1 MIDPLREFAETLRRS
16 AQPGWAGLSDKLL
29 ELLDGRDD
37 EVDSY
42 RRIMKRVDEV
52 GPNKMDNEAT
62 AMRALDRYGEFR
74 DTLIDVEQFDPGD
87 EEKPGAVE
95 VFVRQADADML
106 FRHDVREALV
116 AFGAVDK
123 DDKETDL
130 LAMLRALL
138 EV

>member
-1 MIDPLREFAETLRRS
+1 MIDHLREFAETLRRN
-16 AQPGWAGLSDKLL
+16 AQPAWAGLSDELL
-29 ELLDGRDD
+29 ELLDERDD

-42 RRIMKRVDEV
+42 RRIMERVDEV
-52 GPNKMDNEAT
+52 GPGGMDDEAA
-62 AMRALDRYGEFR
+62 AMRVLDRYGELC
-74 DTLIDVEQFDPGD
+74 DTLKDVEGIDPNS

-95 VFVRQADADML
+95 AFVRQADADML

>member
-1 MIDPLREFAETLRRS
+1 MGYVQEYGSGKFRGRKRVDGKMVSKSFATRS
-16 AQPGWAGLSDKLL
+16 AAYAW
-29 ELLDGRDD
+29 
-37 EVDSY
+37 
-42 RRIMKRVDEV
+42 VDEV
-52 GPNKMDNEAT
+52 GPSGMDDEDA
-62 AMRALDRYGEFR
+62 ALRVLDRYGELCV
-74 DTLIDVEQFDPGD
+74 TLADVEQFDPNS

-95 VFVRQADADML
+95 AFVRQADADML

-138 EV
+138 EI

>member
-1 MIDPLREFAETLRRS
+1 MIDHLREFAEALRRN
-16 AQPGWAGLSDKLL
+16 AQPAWAGLSDELL
-29 ELLDGRDD
+29 ELLDERDD
-37 EVDSY
+37 QVDSY
-42 RRIMKRVDEV
+42 RRIMERVDEV
-52 GPNKMDNEAT
+52 GPGGMDDEAA
-62 AMRALDRYGEFR
+62 AMRILDRYGELC
-74 DTLIDVEQFDPGD
+74 DTLKDVEGIDPNS

-95 VFVRQADADML
+95 AFVRQADADML
-106 FRHDVREALV
+106 FRHGVREALV